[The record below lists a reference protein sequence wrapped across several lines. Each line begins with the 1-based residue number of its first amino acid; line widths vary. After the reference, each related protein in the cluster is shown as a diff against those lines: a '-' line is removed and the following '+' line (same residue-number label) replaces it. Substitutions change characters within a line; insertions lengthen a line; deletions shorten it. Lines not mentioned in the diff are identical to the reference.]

1 MLIGVPKEIKNF
13 ENRVAIVPAA
23 VKALVARQHKVRIQT
38 GAGLGSGISDQD
50 YVSCGA
56 EIVATAKEAWSAD
69 LVMKVKEPQ
78 ASEYEFLKPG
88 LLLYTYLHLAAE
100 PELTQALIK
109 NKVNSIAYETI
120 QLKDGSLPLLKP
132 MSEVAGRMSTQVGA
146 TLLENRFGGRGVLLG
161 GVPGVHRGVVTV
173 IGGGVAGINA
183 AKIAVGLGATV
194 NVLEKSQKRLEYL
207 DDIFGTSINTLMSNP
222 LNIEECVLKSDVV
235 IGSVL
240 IPGAKAPKLVT
251 RDMIKKM
258 KPGSV
263 VVDIAI
269 DQGGCFETSKPT
281 SHQSPTYVEEGVTH
295 YCVTN
300 MPGAVAR
307 TSTFALTNY
316 TLDYLLKLVSGPV
329 QAIKSDEALALGV
342 NTWGGHCT
350 YKQVAMDLG
359 LEYTTLDKA
368 LG

>member
-23 VKALVARQHKVRIQT
+23 VKALVARQHKVRIQS
-38 GAGLGSGISDQD
+38 GAGLGSGISDAD
-50 YVSCGA
+50 YMACGA
-56 EIVATAKEAWSAD
+56 EMVATAKEAWSAD

-78 ASEYEFLKPG
+78 ASEYEFLRPG
-88 LLLYTYLHLAAE
+88 LFLYTYLHLAAE
-100 PELTQALIK
+100 PELTQALLK
-109 NKVNSIAYETI
+109 NKVNAIAYETI

-194 NVLEKSQKRLEYL
+194 NILEKNQKRLEYL
-207 DDIFGTSINTLMSNP
+207 DDIFGTAVNTLMSNP
-222 LNIEECVLKSDVV
+222 LNIEESVVRSDVV

-240 IPGAKAPKLVT
+240 IAGAKAPKLVT
-251 RDMIKKM
+251 REMIKRM

-269 DQGGCFETSKPT
+269 DQGGCFETSRPT

-316 TLDYLLKLVSGPV
+316 TLDYLLKLVSGPA

-342 NTWGGHCT
+342 NTWAGHCT

-359 LEYTTLDKA
+359 VEYTMLEKA

>member
-23 VKALVARQHKVRIQT
+23 VKALNERGHKIRIET
-38 GAGLGSGISDQD
+38 SAGEGSGFRDSD
-50 YVSCGA
+50 YVACGA
-56 EIVATAKEAWSAD
+56 EIVNSAKDAWDVD

-78 ASEYEFLKPG
+78 QAEFEHMKPG

-100 PELTQALIK
+100 PELTAELIK
-109 NKVNSIAYETI
+109 RKVNSVAYETI
-120 QLKDGSLPLLKP
+120 QLKNGSLPLLKP
-132 MSEVAGRMSTQVGA
+132 MSEVAGRMSTQIGA

-161 GVPGVHRGVVTV
+161 GVPGVQRGVVTI

-183 AKIAVGLGATV
+183 TKIAVGLGARV
-194 NVLEKSQKRLEYL
+194 FVIEKNQARLEYL

-222 LNIEECVLKSDVV
+222 LNIENCVAKSDVV
-235 IGSVL
+235 VGSVL
-240 IPGAKAPKLVT
+240 IPGAKAPKLVS
-251 RDMIKKM
+251 RDMIKRM
-258 KPGSV
+258 AAGSV

-281 SHQSPTYVEEGVTH
+281 SHKDPYYVEEGVTH

-307 TSTFALTNY
+307 TSTYALTNY
-316 TLDYLLKLVSGPV
+316 TLDYLLKLVEGPE

-342 NTWGGHCT
+342 NTWNGQCT

-359 LEYTTLDKA
+359 LEYTPLEKA
-368 LG
+368 LV